1 MLDQLNKLIIKDSDM
16 PIACELESNRQW
28 QSGELLAQIN
38 NLRQKIKAYDAQ
50 RWLLHCD
57 SSFEFLCGFLS
68 LLSLKKEVVIC
79 ANASPDWLNAI
90 AMEFDAILSDTLLS
104 AKEVAQIDFST
115 VNQTDSDKPVIIN
128 FDGSEKICFFTSGST
143 GKPKAIHKTLRCL
156 TNEVATLERTF
167 GQQLLDSLII
177 ASVSHLH
184 IYGLLFKVL
193 WPYISGRQFI
203 NCNIEYPEQIIR
215 FDKQLTGKNN
225 CRPYAFVSSPAF
237 ISRLDI
243 SLEQTSPLVVFSS
256 GGPLKLS
263 DSHRAERYFGCV
275 PTEVFGST
283 ETGGIG
289 YRQQK
294 REGETWWLFK
304 GLVLAKED
312 DSVYLQSPHV
322 TLQQTIELDDELTIV
337 NESEFIVAGRKDRVI
352 KLEEKR
358 VSLTEIEQFVNGLPE
373 IEKSIALVLEGK
385 RKFIGCVVQL
395 SPAGQKKM
403 RDSGFSQLV
412 REWKSKMKLR
422 FEAITIPRKWRQV
435 DSFSYNSQGK
445 LQVTE
450 LLGLFA
456 NEQLNN
462 DGQKTHENS

>member
-1 MLDQLNKLIIKDSDM
+1 MLDQLNKQMIKDSGM
-16 PIACELESNRQW
+16 PIACELESNHQW
-28 QSGELLAQIN
+28 QSGDLFAQIN
-38 NLRQKIKAYDAQ
+38 NLRYKIKGSDAR

-57 SSFEFLCGFLS
+57 SSFKFLCGFLS

-79 ANASPDWLNAI
+79 ANSSPDWLNAI
-90 AMEFDAILSDTLLS
+90 TKDFDAILSENPLS
-104 AKEVAQIDFST
+104 AKDVVQMDFST
-115 VNQTDSDKPVIIN
+115 ANQTESNEPVDIN

-143 GKPKAIHKTLRCL
+143 GKPKVINKTLLCL
-156 TNEVATLERTF
+156 TNEVATLEHTF
-167 GQQLLDSLII
+167 GHQLLDSLIV

-193 WPYISGRQFI
+193 WPYISSRQFV
-203 NCNIEYPEQIIR
+203 NCNVEYPEQLIR
-215 FDKQLTGKNN
+215 FDSQLTESNN

-243 SLEQTSPLVVFSS
+243 NLEKTSPLVVFSS
-256 GGPLKLS
+256 GGPLKLN
-263 DSHRAERYFGCV
+263 DSRQAAEYFGCV

-283 ETGGIG
+283 ETGGVG

-294 REGETWWLFK
+294 QAGETWRLFN
-304 GLVLAKED
+304 GLFLTKEGE
-312 DSVYLQSPHV
+312 SVCLQSPHV
-322 TLQQTIELDDELTIV
+322 TLQQTIELDDELSLV
-337 NESEFIVAGRKDRVI
+337 SENEFIMAGRKDRVI

-358 VSLTEIEQFVNGLPE
+358 VSLTEIEQFVNSLPE
-373 IEKSIALVLEGK
+373 IEKSIALVLEGN
-385 RKFIGCVVQL
+385 RKFIGCVVHL
-395 SPAGQKKM
+395 SPTGQKKVK
-403 RDSGFSQLV
+403 DSGFSQLV
-412 REWKSKMKLR
+412 RDWKSKMKLR

-450 LLGLFA
+450 LLDLFA